1 MAKKMLFAIDRSEE
15 LLHDPKYV
23 QEALDVVNDFVKNA
37 EVTETQEEPKARF
50 DTLDYLTRDG
60 DIIAPEQWNDFVEYV
75 NEVFNYDLSTVPPT
89 ALFSKTEMLE
99 WADSYRGI

>member
-1 MAKKMLFAIDRSEE
+1 MAKKLFIAIDRSEE
-15 LLHDPKYV
+15 MLHDPQYV
-23 QEALDVVNDFVKNA
+23 KEALDTVNDFIKNS
-37 EVTETQEEPKARF
+37 EVTVTEEEPKGF

-60 DIIAPEQWNDFVEYV
+60 TIIEPEQWNDFVEYV
-75 NEVFNYDLSTVPPT
+75 DEVFNYDLRYVPSD

>member
-1 MAKKMLFAIDRSEE
+1 MAKKLFVAIDRSEE

-23 QEALDVVNDFVKNA
+23 QEALDVINDFVKNA
-37 EVTETQEEPKARF
+37 EVTETQEEPKGF

-60 DIIAPEQWNDFVEYV
+60 CIIEPEQWNDFVEYV

>member
-37 EVTETQEEPKARF
+37 EVTETHEEPKGF

-60 DIIAPEQWNDFVEYV
+60 IIEPEQWNDFVEYV
-75 NEVFNYDLSTVPPT
+75 DEVFNTDLRFVPPT